1 MKIYFKVCLVLA
13 IAFAL
18 GGCYESKVPMASSEG
33 STLDPNLVGRW
44 KAIVTEDDTTPAEML
59 ILKFNDNE
67 YYVRY
72 QEEEEVTR
80 CRAYMV
86 MVDGVPFIN
95 LQLIAVEELDKK
107 GHIRFLKEDE
117 RTFLFFRYSLSKDD
131 VLTLKMVSD
140 DFVKTEFKSSKA
152 LYEFI
157 KKNLKNEKLY
167 VEPFRFIKT
176 SDNQD

>member
-1 MKIYFKVCLVLA
+1 
-13 IAFAL
+13 
-18 GGCYESKVPMASSEG
+18 
-33 STLDPNLVGRW
+33 
-44 KAIVTEDDTTPAEML
+44 
-59 ILKFNDNE
+59 
-67 YYVRY
+67 
-72 QEEEEVTR
+72 
-80 CRAYMV
+80 MV

-117 RTFLFFRYSLSKDD
+117 RTFFFFRYSLSKDD

-140 DFVKTEFKSSKA
+140 DFVKTQFKSSKE

-167 VEPFRFIKT
+167 ETFRFIKT
-176 SDNQD
+176 SDDQE